1 MTEEYYECLDCR
13 KSGASVNAEQS
24 ACDDLEKEN

>member
-13 KSGASVNAEQS
+13 RSGTSVNTEQS
-24 ACDDLEKEN
+24 DCDDLEKED